1 MIRLSGTLMPVS
13 HISRVVNYYMWAEL
27 KLQLGVADG
36 HLHKKHT
43 KYELGKI
50 KNIFVSWIVFSGR
63 GAKCAGNMSRE
74 QREREGKRV
83 REQSRERESLGFGG
97 LALLIPLGFDGLALL
112 IHLGFDGL
120 ALLIPLRFDGLV
132 LLFLLDLMA

>member
-1 MIRLSGTLMPVS
+1 MICLSGTLMPVS
-13 HISRVVNYYMWAEL
+13 HKSRVVNYYTWEEIKL
-27 KLQLGVADG
+27 KLGVADG

-74 QREREGKRV
+74 QREREKGK
-83 REQSRERESLGFGG
+83 G
-97 LALLIPLGFDGLALL
+97 
-112 IHLGFDGL
+112 
-120 ALLIPLRFDGLV
+120 
-132 LLFLLDLMA
+132 